1 MIFDGLSDSL
11 DTKELESYFRN
22 FFEIYENKPKTMPAL
37 KELYELAYRQWD
49 TYEPVSSCIAEK
61 AEKYL
66 MSAIQINSY
75 DIMDIILSI
84 TENLSLK
91 DIFSYIIS
99 KKEDI
104 RNPSVK
110 VLIEEAENDY
120 SDTIGNP
127 FDCIAE

>member
-1 MIFDGLSDSL
+1 LIFDGLSDSL
-11 DTKELESYFRN
+11 DTKELESYFRK

-84 TENLSLK
+84 IENLSLK
-91 DIFSYIIS
+91 NTFGYIVS
-99 KKEDI
+99 KKDDI
-104 RNPSVK
+104 HNPSVK
-110 VLIEEAENDY
+110 MLVEEAENDY
-120 SDTIGNP
+120 SNTISDP
-127 FDCIAE
+127 FDCITD

>member
-84 TENLSLK
+84 IENLSLK
-91 DIFSYIIS
+91 NTFGYIVS
-99 KKEDI
+99 KKDDI
-104 RNPSVK
+104 HNPSVK
-110 VLIEEAENDY
+110 MLVEEAENDY
-120 SDTIGNP
+120 SNTISDP
-127 FDCIAE
+127 FDCITD

>member
-11 DTKELESYFRN
+11 DTKELESYFEK
-22 FFEIYENKPKTMPAL
+22 FFEMYENKPKNMPAL

-84 TENLSLK
+84 IENLSLK
-91 DIFSYIIS
+91 NTFGYIVS
-99 KKEDI
+99 KKDDI
-104 RNPSVK
+104 HNPSVK
-110 VLIEEAENDY
+110 MLVEEAENDY
-120 SDTIGNP
+120 SNTISDP
-127 FDCIAE
+127 FDCITD